1 MEVLVLGSGT
11 GVPWPGR
18 APSSVLVKARSKN
31 LLLDMGPGALQ
42 RLTQEGVD
50 WQALDAILLSH
61 LHPDHTLDL
70 WAYFFASRWPG
81 FARKEEVVLVAGR
94 GLADLAQGLKAG
106 YGDWLQPRPGLIRRI
121 FLDPAQKNRLEL
133 FPGLGLETAP
143 AAHPGQAMSFR
154 LATGD
159 KSLVY
164 SGDTDYSEEVVG
176 LSRRADL
183 FILECAMPEG
193 SKLQGHLTPS
203 EAGRMAARAGAERLV
218 LTHFYPETEG
228 CDLLGPARKEFKGQ
242 VALAEDGLRIEV

>member
-94 GLADLAQGLKAG
+94 GL
-106 YGDWLQPRPGLIRRI
+106 
-121 FLDPAQKNRLEL
+121 
-133 FPGLGLETAP
+133 
-143 AAHPGQAMSFR
+143 
-154 LATGD
+154 
-159 KSLVY
+159 
-164 SGDTDYSEEVVG
+164 
-176 LSRRADL
+176 
-183 FILECAMPEG
+183 
-193 SKLQGHLTPS
+193 
-203 EAGRMAARAGAERLV
+203 
-218 LTHFYPETEG
+218 
-228 CDLLGPARKEFKGQ
+228 
-242 VALAEDGLRIEV
+242 